1 MLSDAARALVVAAE
15 EVPDPVIEQSG
26 EPAAANAPTGN
37 VSVQETSVP
46 EMVPANVPLA
56 LSVALAPVSI
66 VTPNTPVAFAPL
78 RVATQVTEVWS
89 LEPGAT
95 NVPDQEPVKSSPEGA
110 EGELG
115 EVEFEPHAEA
125 KTAATN
131 TASTGK

>member
-78 RVATQVTEVWS
+78 
-89 LEPGAT
+89 
-95 NVPDQEPVKSSPEGA
+95 
-110 EGELG
+110 
-115 EVEFEPHAEA
+115 
-125 KTAATN
+125 
-131 TASTGK
+131 